1 MLSPVLTREDVLA
14 EIQMQVDAEQFERL
28 SSITFK
34 GKKHFKKN
42 DAHLF
47 EADTFHD
54 MCTYSVTPERISDL
68 MWANYEYKNG
78 REAVMPRTEPYTIK
92 NILKGILGALK
103 IILIGK
109 DSKGKE
115 IL

>member
-14 EIQMQVDAEQFERL
+14 KIQMQTDPEQFERL

-34 GKKHFKKN
+34 GKRQFKKN
-42 DAHLF
+42 DAHLY
-47 EADTFHD
+47 EAGIFHD
-54 MCTYSVTPERISDL
+54 MCNYSVTPERISDL

-78 REAVMPRTEPYTIK
+78 REAVMPRTYPYTIK
-92 NILKGILGALK
+92 NIVKEFLVAVKNIFT
-103 IILIGK
+103 GK
-109 DSKGKE
+109 DSKGEE